1 MLTLADMGG
10 GGLFE
15 MLTSVNILNNHGN
28 IHLKLLNPLNS
39 TKSFPISWQNLQVH
53 KYFAIDFL

>member
-15 MLTSVNILNNHGN
+15 MLTSANILHNHGN
-28 IHLKLLNPLNS
+28 LHKKLLNS
-39 TKSFPISWQNLQVH
+39 TKTFSILWQN
-53 KYFAIDFL
+53 FLLHISL